1 MITWEVAAIL
11 LGFFAMV
18 AVVSRKD
25 GEAAFLIVV
34 VAVIGGCVSN
44 CVTVMGS

>member
-18 AVVSRKD
+18 AVVGWKRPD
-25 GEAAFLIVV
+25 TA
-34 VAVIGGCVSN
+34 AVIIFVTVIGRCVSN
-44 CVTVMGS
+44 CIVTIN